1 VGHSFGGSNIQAL
14 IETLKNTFLAFL
26 EAKDEPKMGP

>member
-1 VGHSFGGSNIQAL
+1 VDHNFEGGNNHAL
-14 IETLKNTFLAFL
+14 IETLKNTFPAFL